1 LLSCIS
7 APAAIRS
14 SALRFSIFSG
24 NGGLDVDDAKV
35 TVLKAPAKLPWSTP
49 VVEEIR
55 DPVLVRSILAEEADG
70 VDIYATLPIELRFAA
85 LCLPLP
91 PENSR
96 RHDGQEAA

>member
-1 LLSCIS
+1 
-7 APAAIRS
+7 
-14 SALRFSIFSG
+14 
-24 NGGLDVDDAKV
+24 
-35 TVLKAPAKLPWSTP
+35 
-49 VVEEIR
+49 VVEGIR

-85 LCLPLP
+85 LCLSLP